1 LRESTVNH
9 CVLTSGAEQLLTPPT
24 SSSAKRGSIN
34 KKQVY
39 HLGRR
44 RPFDTPRCLHKR
56 TLRLRYPVTRTTQET
71 SITRTTQQQHNSNTT
86 TTQQL
91 HKRQNSEKSRLLA
104 TDLKQAYIFYIYRT
118 LLSNTTTTTQQQHNN
133 NTTTTQQQHN
143 NNTTTAATTQQQQQ
157 HQQQQQQQQED
168 NDNCYLHRVSCY
180 RYCGSTVFV
189 LSKQTSLACIDLKV
203 AYLEGL
209 RHPFKYFKFWRLI

>member
-143 NNTTTAATTQQQQQ
+143 NNTTTTQQQ
-157 HQQQQQQQQED
+157 H
-168 NDNCYLHRVSCY
+168 NNSNNISNNNSNNKKTMITAIYIVYRVTGIVDQRFSSSPSKPAW
-180 RYCGSTVFV
+180 RAST
-189 LSKQTSLACIDLKV
+189 
-203 AYLEGL
+203 
-209 RHPFKYFKFWRLI
+209 